1 MVRTVLRTGEAET
14 GRVEAFSDG
23 VLAIVITLLVLDVKI
38 PEPPAR
44 SEPAPLEPAPPQ
56 PEISQPAVRPPTK
69 TTAIG
74 KTPAKPESQLSYD
87 QYVKKFGKPTPSK
100 SGASGSGRATA
111 VPKINAK
118 GIAGGLVGGS
128 SRSTGGQGGTALTA
142 AQHSA
147 LDAYV
152 ARLVTALR
160 QNHEKPPGLS
170 DLLDADVEFFIA
182 ADGSIS
188 SVHIVRSSGN
198 TAFDLSCLDVFR
210 RMGSIGA
217 KPDGRSA
224 TWTLTFKMKDE

>member
-1 MVRTVLRTGEAET
+1 
-14 GRVEAFSDG
+14 
-23 VLAIVITLLVLDVKI
+23 
-38 PEPPAR
+38 
-44 SEPAPLEPAPPQ
+44 
-56 PEISQPAVRPPTK
+56 
-69 TTAIG
+69 
-74 KTPAKPESQLSYD
+74 
-87 QYVKKFGKPTPSK
+87 
-100 SGASGSGRATA
+100 

-118 GIAGGLVGGS
+118 GIANGVLGGS

-188 SVHIVRSSGN
+188 SLHIVRSSGN
-198 TAFDLSCLDVFR
+198 TAFDLSCLDAFR